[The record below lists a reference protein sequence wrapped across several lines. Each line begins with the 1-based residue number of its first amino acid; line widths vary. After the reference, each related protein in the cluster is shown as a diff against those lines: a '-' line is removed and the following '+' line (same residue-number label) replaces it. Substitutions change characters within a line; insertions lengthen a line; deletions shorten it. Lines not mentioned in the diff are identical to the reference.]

1 MKAHRWNE
9 QRLARTFVQ
18 LADTLVDEFDVV
30 EFLQLLVDRAVE
42 LLEVSAAGLMLADA
56 GAGLRC

>member
-1 MKAHRWNE
+1 MNE

-30 EFLQLLVDRAVE
+30 EFLQLLVDRAW
-42 LLEVSAAGLMLADA
+42 SCWRSPQPG
-56 GAGLRC
+56 